1 MTPDQLLLFEQ
12 SHRLADVSLLD
23 RLAGAEKVLAN
34 DPDLSRE
41 ERMTLLL
48 LVVAPGL
55 FEAVER

>member
-1 MTPDQLLLFEQ
+1 VNPQLELFKPSTRLSDVGLLE
-12 SHRLADVSLLD
+12 
-23 RLAGAEKVLAN
+23 RLAGAEKVLEA
-34 DPDLSRE
+34 DPDLSRD